1 MTTPALV
8 LIDLQT
14 WITRMPLSPRHGA
27 EVVERCAVLAADAR
41 AAGVPVHWV
50 RYLDGTGPGADP
62 EAPRNRIVPDLEVR
76 PDDPVVT
83 KYGLGAFDGTPLAAR
98 LRAGGVT
105 DVVLAGIALSHGVGV
120 TAREAAALG
129 FGVTVLED
137 ATSSLSAEGHR
148 QAVQVLKGLVTVTSA
163 ASWKPSEVEHTS
175 GP

>member
-1 MTTPALV
+1 MDALI

-27 EVVERCAVLAADAR
+27 EVAARCATLAADSR
-41 AAGVPVHWV
+41 AAGVPVWFV

-62 EAPRNRIVPDLEVR
+62 DAPRNRILPALEAR
-76 PDDPVVT
+76 PDEPVIT

-105 DVVLAGIALSHGVGV
+105 HVVLAGIALSHGVGV

-137 ATSSLSAEGHR
+137 ATTSLSEEGHR
-148 QAVQVLKGLVTVTSA
+148 QAIQVLKGLVNVISSTSWGV
-163 ASWKPSEVEHTS
+163 SQVEHIS